1 MSVSPFENG
10 PRAQAAHLLNRV
22 GFGPRPGD
30 IGRVLAEG
38 FERYVE
44 SQVYPD
50 ADPEIQSR
58 LAGLQTLDYTTGRVL
73 DLYNADNRAIGVIVD
88 EFNSAKLIRAVHARN
103 QLQEVL
109 VDFWFNHFNVNLND
123 GFVRYSI
130 TSYERDAIRPFV
142 LGNFRDLLSATA
154 HHSAMMYYLDNYLST
169 GPRVVGGVTR
179 QGLNENYGRELLELH
194 TVGVDAGYT
203 QQDVTEAARVL
214 TGWGI
219 DNTGRSGQFMFRMAS
234 HDRGAKTVFG
244 LSVPAGGGQEE
255 GDRLIDYLADHP
267 ATAQYV
273 SKRLVQRFV
282 SDDPPASLVS
292 RCADTFQGTGGDIA
306 RVMLTILGSREFWDP
321 SIYGA
326 KTKTPLEFAVSALR
340 AVDAQVARGQAI
352 TPVLT
357 AMGMPLYQ
365 CIPPTGYTNVGV
377 EWLNPSSHLARV
389 NFAFDVAGGATLAG
403 VTTAPR
409 AAAEGAN
416 LTSAA
421 SVATAVADELFGN
434 RMSIESFEAASRVT
448 AGGSVSVLARTLGL
462 MLASPEF
469 QAR

>member
-10 PRAQAAHLLNRV
+10 PRAQATHLLNRL

-30 IGRVLAEG
+30 IGRALAEG
-38 FERYVE
+38 FERYIE

-50 ADPEIQSR
+50 ADPEVQSR

-130 TSYERDAIRPFV
+130 MSYEREAIRPFV
-142 LGNFRDLLSATA
+142 LGKFRDLVSATA

-219 DNTGRSGQFMFRMAS
+219 DNTGRSGQFMFRMAN
-234 HDRGAKTVFG
+234 HDRGAKSVFG
-244 LSVPAGGGQEE
+244 LSVPAGGGVEE
-255 GDRLIDYLADHP
+255 GDRLIDYLAEHP

-282 SDDPPASLVS
+282 ADDPPASLVS

-306 RVMLTILGSREFWDP
+306 RVMLTIFGSREFWDP

-326 KTKTPLEFAVSALR
+326 KTKTPLEFVVSALR
-340 AVDAQVARGQAI
+340 AVDAQVSRAQAI

-357 AMGMPLYQ
+357 SMGMPLYQ

-403 VTTAPR
+403 VTTTPR

-434 RMSIESFEAASRVT
+434 RMSIESFEGASRVT
-448 AGGSVSVLARTLGL
+448 AGGSVSVLARALGL

>member
-10 PRAQAAHLLNRV
+10 PRAQAAHLLNRI

-30 IGRVLAEG
+30 IDRVLAEG

-50 ADPEIQSR
+50 ADPEVQSR

-73 DLYNADNRAIGVIVD
+73 DLNNADSRTVGVIVD
-88 EFNSAKLIRAVHARN
+88 EFNSAKLIRAVHGRN
-103 QLQEVL
+103 QLQEAL

-123 GFVRYSI
+123 GFVRYSLM
-130 TSYERDAIRPFV
+130 SYERDAIRPFV
-142 LGNFRDLLSATA
+142 LGKFRDLLSATA
-154 HHSAMMYYLDNYLST
+154 HHAAMMYYLDNYLST

-219 DNTGRSGQFMFRMAS
+219 DNTGRGGNFMFRMAS
-234 HDRGAKTVFG
+234 HDRGAKNVFG
-244 LSVPAGGGQEE
+244 LSLPAGGGQEE
-255 GDRLIDYLADHP
+255 GERLIDYLAAHP
-267 ATAQYV
+267 ATAGYV

-292 RCADTFQGTGGDIA
+292 RAAETFQGTGGDIA

-321 SIYGA
+321 SVYSA
-326 KTKTPLEFAVSALR
+326 KVKTPLEFVVSALR
-340 AVDAQVARGQAI
+340 AVDAQVSRAAAI
-352 TPVLT
+352 TPVLS

-389 NFAFDVAGGATLAG
+389 NFGFDVAGGATFAG
-403 VTTAPR
+403 VTMTPR
-409 AAAEGAN
+409 AAAEGAT
-416 LTSAA
+416 LTSAP

-434 RMSIESFEAASRVT
+434 RMSIESFEAASRVA

>member
-10 PRAQAAHLLNRV
+10 PRAQAAHLLNRI

-30 IGRVLAEG
+30 IGRVLAQG
-38 FERYVE
+38 FERFVE

-50 ADPEIQSR
+50 TDADVRSR
-58 LAGLQTLDYTTGRVL
+58 LSGLQTLDYSTARVL
-73 DLYNADNRAIGVIVD
+73 DLYNADNRTIGPIID
-88 EFNSAKLIRAVHARN
+88 EFNSAKLIRAVHGAN

-123 GFVRYSI
+123 GFVRYSV

-142 LGNFRDLLSATA
+142 LGKFGDLLSATA
-154 HHSAMMYYLDNYLST
+154 HHAAMMYYLDNYLST

-179 QGLNENYGRELLELH
+179 QGLNENYGRELMELH
-194 TVGVDAGYT
+194 TIGVDAGYT

-234 HDRGAKTVFG
+234 HDRGAKSVFG
-244 LSVPAGGGQEE
+244 LGIPAGGGQEE
-255 GDRLIDYLADHP
+255 GDRLIDYLAGHP
-267 ATAQYV
+267 AAAQFI

-282 SDDPPASLVS
+282 SDDPPAGLVD
-292 RCADTFQGTGGDIA
+292 RCAATFQGTGGDIA
-306 RVMLTILGSREFWDP
+306 RVMLTIFGSREFWDP
-321 SIYGA
+321 SIFGA
-326 KTKTPLEFAVSALR
+326 KTKTPLEFVVSALR
-340 AVDAQVARGQAI
+340 AVDAQVSRASAI

-365 CIPPTGYTNVGV
+365 CIPPTGYTNAGV

-409 AAAEGAN
+409 SVATGAD
-416 LTSAA
+416 LTSAT
-421 SVATAVADELFGN
+421 SVATVVADELFGN
-434 RMSIESFEAASRVT
+434 RMSFESYEAASRVA
-448 AGGSVSVLARTLGL
+448 AGGSVSMLTRALGL

>member
-10 PRAQAAHLLNRV
+10 PRAQAAHLLNRI

-30 IGRVLAEG
+30 IGRVLAQG

-50 ADPEIQSR
+50 ADPEVQSR
-58 LAGLQTLDYTTGRVL
+58 LAGLQTLDYSTGRVL
-73 DLYNADNRAIGVIVD
+73 DLFNADNRAIGVIVD
-88 EFNSAKLIRAVHARN
+88 EFNSAKVIRAVHARN
-103 QLQEVL
+103 QLQEAM

-130 TSYERDAIRPFV
+130 MSYERDAIRPFV
-142 LGNFRDLLSATA
+142 LGKFRDLVSATA
-154 HHSAMMYYLDNYLST
+154 HHAAMMYYLDNYLST

-179 QGLNENYGRELLELH
+179 IGLNENYARELMELH

-219 DNTGRSGQFMFRMAS
+219 DNVGRSGQFMFRLAS
-234 HDRGAKTVFG
+234 HDRGAKSVFG
-244 LSVPAGGGQEE
+244 LNIAPGGQDE
-255 GDRLIDYLADHP
+255 GERLIDYLVGHP
-267 ATAQYV
+267 ATARYV
-273 SKRLVQRFV
+273 SRRLVQRFV
-282 SDDPPASLVS
+282 ADDPPASLVS

-306 RVMLTILGSREFWDP
+306 RVMLTILGSPEFWDP
-321 SIYGA
+321 SVYST
-326 KTKTPLEFAVSALR
+326 KPKTPIEFVVSALR
-340 AVDAQVARGQAI
+340 AVDAQVSRAQAI

-357 AMGMPLYQ
+357 SMGMPLYQ
-365 CIPPTGYTNVGV
+365 CIPPTGYTNSGV
-377 EWLNPSSHLARV
+377 DWLNPSAQLARI
-389 NFAFDVAGGATLAG
+389 NFAFDLAGGATLAG

-409 AAAEGAN
+409 TVAEGAN
-416 LTSAA
+416 VTSAS

-434 RMSIESFEAASRVT
+434 RMSVESFEAASRVA
-448 AGGSVSVLARTLGL
+448 AGGSVSVLTRSLGL